1 MFEFGING
9 ADYGTYKTNWLQ
21 DWPEKTQIYWESR
34 GTLAE
39 KARNFFFPVQPFVST
54 ETEQYMW
61 VRIAWNDLNDWY
73 QIPSQSSIMSGWNTS
88 YDIKS

>member
-9 ADYGTYKTNWLQ
+9 ADYGTHKTNWLQ

-39 KARNFFFPVQPFVST
+39 RARNFFSRYNHSSVQKPNSTCEYVSH
-54 ETEQYMW
+54 EM
-61 VRIAWNDLNDWY
+61 I
-73 QIPSQSSIMSGWNTS
+73 
-88 YDIKS
+88 